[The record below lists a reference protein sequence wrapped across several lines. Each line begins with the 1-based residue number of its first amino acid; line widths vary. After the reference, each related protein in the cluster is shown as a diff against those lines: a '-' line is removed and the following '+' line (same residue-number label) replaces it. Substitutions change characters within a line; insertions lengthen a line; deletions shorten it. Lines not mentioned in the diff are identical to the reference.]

1 MSKILL
7 VFLGGT
13 MMLIVGGKRV
23 ILFQERHDM
32 FIMSTLACQHVT
44 QHNNISFSRGK
55 SISLYLFTQNAL
67 GTQPNHVVAEK
78 PLPVQEP
85 VVEHPVY
92 YRVAE
97 AGNTSARYARGS
109 LMVIGSILLLTLIA
123 AITMLSGILH

>member
-1 MSKILL
+1 MGPILILL

-13 MMLIVGGKRV
+13 MMLIVGGTRV
-23 ILFQERHDM
+23 
-32 FIMSTLACQHVT
+32 
-44 QHNNISFSRGK
+44 
-55 SISLYLFTQNAL
+55 SLYLFTQNAL
-67 GTQPNHVVAEK
+67 GTHHVVAEK

-85 VVEHPVY
+85 VVERPVY

-123 AITMLSGILH
+123 AVTMLSGILH

>member
-1 MSKILL
+1 MGPMLILL

-13 MMLIVGGKRV
+13 MMLIVGGTRV
-23 ILFQERHDM
+23 
-32 FIMSTLACQHVT
+32 
-44 QHNNISFSRGK
+44 
-55 SISLYLFTQNAL
+55 SLYLFTQNAL
-67 GTQPNHVVAEK
+67 ETNHVVAEK